1 MENKIDEQLIEIS
14 KLDFRPNG
22 TGIEFIRMLLNTIN
36 NLELRLQIQSKKIE
50 ELLSLLKQNSSNSH
64 KPPSSDIYKPPKPK
78 PAFSKTEAEKKIKG
92 GQKGHIGN
100 TMQMVSNPNKYSLV
114 SPEEK
119 ICTCCGKPLVTKKL
133 QKSGVKRQVSDIPQ
147 MQDMEVTEYERGF
160 IECCG
165 QKYYGQFPREAVTNA
180 QYGNRI
186 KTLVVYLNVEC
197 HLSAGKIVELLRASY
212 GVEMNEG
219 TVCNIIK
226 SCSAKMQKNYDYIK
240 DLLKKADIVHLDE
253 TSIKVNGK
261 KNWVHTASTK
271 DATVVYVDESRS
283 CKAHTN
289 SQGYQ
294 PSQNQILIHD
304 CWKSYISSY
313 PYNEHALCNAHIIRE
328 LRAVIEDDKSPW
340 ASEMLEFLFLLY
352 NRTEKGLSSLS
363 NKAYYEKKYE
373 AICQKGNKY
382 ETKAT
387 ANGKQGI
394 PKQTKARN
402 LLDRM
407 ILYKKEI
414 LRFAFEENVPFTNN
428 QAERDIRP
436 IKGKQKVA
444 THFRSKEGSQDY
456 LKIHSIFSTIKKH
469 GKNIMELLLQIWIN
483 PDNIVLA

>member
-1 MENKIDEQLIEIS
+1 
-14 KLDFRPNG
+14 
-22 TGIEFIRMLLNTIN
+22 MLLNTIN
-36 NLELRLQIQSKKIE
+36 NLELRLQIQSKKNE

-133 QKSGVKRQVSDIPQ
+133 QKTGIKRQVSDIPK
-147 MQDMEVTEYERGF
+147 MPEIEVTEYERGY

-165 QKYYGQFPREAVTNA
+165 QKYYGQFPSEARTNA

-186 KTLVVYLNVEC
+186 KTLVVYLNIVC
-197 HLSAGKIVELLRASY
+197 QLSVGKIVELLQVCY

-219 TVCNIIK
+219 TVCNIVK
-226 SCSAKMQKNYDYIK
+226 SFSAKAQKNYEQIK
-240 DLLKKADIVHLDE
+240 DLLGEAGIVHLDE
-253 TSIKVNGK
+253 TSIKVNGGK
-261 KNWVHTASTK
+261 KWAHTACTK
-271 DATVVYVDESRS
+271 DVTVVYVDDSRS
-283 CKAHTN
+283 CQAHSN

-294 PSQNQILIHD
+294 PSQDQILIHD
-304 CWKSYISSY
+304 CWKPYFSTY

-328 LRAVIEDDKSPW
+328 LRAVIENDKSPW
-340 ASEMLEFLFLLY
+340 ANELLEFLLSLY
-352 NRTEKGLSSLS
+352 TGTDKGLNTVN
-363 NKAYYEKKYE
+363 NKSYYQKKYE
-373 AICQKGNKY
+373 AICEKGNKY
-382 ETKAT
+382 EVKAT
-387 ANGKQGI
+387 ANGKQGV

-444 THFRSKEGSQDY
+444 THFRSLEGTQNY
-456 LKIHSIFSTIKKH
+456 LKIHSICSTIKKQ
-469 GKNIMELLLQIWIN
+469 GKNIMEILHKILQN
-483 PDNIVLA
+483 PDNIVFNFSG